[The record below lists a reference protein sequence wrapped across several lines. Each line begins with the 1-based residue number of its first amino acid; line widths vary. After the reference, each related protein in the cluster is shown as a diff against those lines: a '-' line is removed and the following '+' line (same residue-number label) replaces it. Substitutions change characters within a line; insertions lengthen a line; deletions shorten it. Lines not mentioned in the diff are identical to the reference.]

1 MQVRACRTRGL
12 ALHLARL
19 ETANRELFGAELD
32 DERVRELIRHALR
45 DVENASVRVY
55 AFESDDEPTIM
66 VTVKQPGG
74 VSTPQRL
81 QSVRYQRPDAHLKH
95 LATGQGFFS
104 RLARRNGFDDALLTT
119 SDGVISE
126 SSVANIGF
134 FDGSGVV
141 WPAAPFLH
149 GITMQLL
156 ERKLVELGVPSRRAQ
171 VRLHDISSFEGA
183 FLSNARG
190 VAAVSQVDDMSL
202 PMQARRMETITDAYA
217 SVQWDII

>member
-1 MQVRACRTRGL
+1 MQVRSRRTRGL

-19 ETANRELFGAELD
+19 EAANRELFEAELD
-32 DERVRELIRHALR
+32 GTRVRELIRHALR
-45 DVENASVRVY
+45 DVEDASVRVY
-55 AFESDDEPTIM
+55 AFESGDEPTIM
-66 VTVKQPGG
+66 VTVKQPGD

-81 QSVRYQRPDAHLKH
+81 QSVRYQRPEAHLKH
-95 LATGQGFFS
+95 LATEQGFYS

-126 SSVANIGF
+126 TSIANIGF

-141 WPAAPFLH
+141 WPAAPLLH

-156 ERKLVELGVPSRRAQ
+156 ERKLVELSVPTRRAP
-171 VRLHDISSFEGA
+171 VRLHDIASFDGA

-190 VAAVSQVDDMSL
+190 VAAVSEVDGMSL
-202 PMQARRMETITDAYA
+202 RMQARRMETIADAYA
-217 SVQWDII
+217 SVPWDII